1 MRLIAHRRP
10 VLTAAAAANHL
21 DPEPVATHFLEQKGK
36 PASSANGKGEVKEEQ
51 KNDRQA
57 GSHHFLPP
65 PTTPT
70 RKTGKNVGCYRHL
83 IIPVKGLRVPHI
95 DVHHPERVQQG

>member
-36 PASSANGKGEVKEEQ
+36 PASSANGKGEEKAEQ

-57 GSHHFLPP
+57 ESPRFLPP
-65 PTTPT
+65 LLLPHG
-70 RKTGKNVGCYRHL
+70 RREKTWVV
-83 IIPVKGLRVPHI
+83 IIISSYL
-95 DVHHPERVQQG
+95 